1 VTPVTANPIWRT
13 IVLPLLAGAVL
24 LAGCPKPKPP
34 PQPPPPPPDE
44 GPVVAIDALVP
55 TKTAEGRA
63 VTVTVEGHGFEDG
76 QDVFLG
82 GEPVPGLDVLSDS
95 EFTFRAT
102 EDLPAGDYDVRVVR
116 ADGEQ
121 ALSRGAFTVEQGRKY
136 DGDCKLETTFFDFD
150 ESSLTNEARRVLAA
164 NARCMESRGYSRVRL
179 EGHADERGS
188 TVYNLSL
195 GQRRAESVRT
205 YLLNVGVG
213 DTELGTLS
221 YGEEQPLDYGSSEA
235 AWSKNRRVE
244 FVIQ

>member
-1 VTPVTANPIWRT
+1 MTANPIWRT
-13 IVLPLLAGAVL
+13 LVLPLIAGAVL
-24 LAGCPKPKPP
+24 IAGCPKPKPP
-34 PQPPPPPPDE
+34 PQPPPPEPDQ
-44 GPVVAIDALVP
+44 GPAVAIDALVP
-55 TKTAEGRA
+55 PKTLQGRA

-82 GEPVPGLDVLSDS
+82 GDPVRGLDVLSGS

-102 EDLPAGDYDVRVVR
+102 DDLKAGDYDIRVVR

-121 ALSRGAFTVEQGRKY
+121 ALSRGAFTVEPGQTY
-136 DGDCKLETTFFDFD
+136 DGDCTLATTFFDFD
-150 ESSLTNEARRVLAA
+150 ESSLTNDARRLLAA
-164 NARCMESRGYSRVRL
+164 NARCMESRGYARVRL

-213 DTELGTLS
+213 ATELGTLS
-221 YGEEQPLDYGSSEA
+221 YGEEQPLDRGSSEE
-235 AWSKNRRVE
+235 AWGKNRRVE